1 MYSSIN
7 YKEGVEYELN
17 YLFVLVGI
25 SGSGKSW
32 FANESL
38 KENFE
43 VFSSDAIRAEVF
55 GDETDQTHNQE
66 VFEILHKRLRMALKA
81 GKNCVYDATNLNRKR
96 RMAFLKS
103 IQNIDCKK
111 FCFVVATPFEL
122 CIERDKNRDRSV
134 GEKVIRRQIFQFQ
147 LPLKEEGWDDVFIH
161 KNDEIDYPS
170 IYSYFPEIDVPH
182 DCAPYHYE
190 GITEH
195 MDMALRELL
204 KSGKAT
210 LALVEATAF
219 HDVGKFYTKS
229 FYDKKGNRKNRA
241 TYYGHENWSA
251 YLYMTSSEYWNLNG
265 VIENGVPSSGDGALV
280 LIALHM
286 ELYREGKILDK
297 LSPDCLEAL
306 YILKECDDKGRFT
319 TTKFW

>member
-1 MYSSIN
+1 MSSFTN
-7 YKEGVEYELN
+7 CKEGDEYELN

-38 KENFE
+38 KEDFE

-55 GDETDQTHNQE
+55 GDETDQTHNQK
-66 VFEILHKRLRMALKA
+66 VFEILHKRLRLALKN
-81 GKNCVYDATNLNRKR
+81 GKNCIYDATNLNRKR
-96 RMAFLKS
+96 RIAFLNS
-103 IQNIDCKK
+103 IQDIGCKK
-111 FCFVVATPFEL
+111 FGFVMATPFER
-122 CIERDKNRDRSV
+122 CVERDKNRARSV
-134 GEKVIRRQIFQFQ
+134 GEKVIRRQISQFQ
-147 LPLKEEGWDDVFIH
+147 LPLLEEGWDEVLIH
-161 KNDEIDYPS
+161 HNDEIDYPS
-170 IYSYFPEIDVPH
+170 IYNYFPEEDVPH

-195 MDMALRELL
+195 MDMVLRELL
-204 KSGKAT
+204 KTGKAT

-229 FYDKKGNRKNRA
+229 FYDKKGNRRHRA

-265 VIENGVPSSGDGALV
+265 VFEDGTPSVADGALY

-286 ELYREGKILDK
+286 ELYRESKILDK
-297 LSPDCLEAL
+297 LSPECLEAL
-306 YILKECDDKGRFT
+306 YILKECDDKGRLTSTEF
-319 TTKFW
+319 

>member
-1 MYSSIN
+1 MPTLIM
-7 YKEGVEYELN
+7 
-17 YLFVLVGI
+17 LVGV
-25 SGSGKSW
+25 SGSGKTT
-32 FANESL
+32 FTEKKKDFL
-38 KENFE
+38 
-43 VFSSDAIRAEVF
+43 VFSSDKIRKEYF
-55 GDETDQTHNQE
+55 GDESDQTHNQK
-66 VFEILHKRLRMALKA
+66 VFEILHKGIKDALKA
-81 GKNCVYDATNLNRKR
+81 GKDCIYDATNLNRKR
-96 RMAFLKS
+96 RMTFLKS
-103 IQNIDCKK
+103 LQNIDCKK

-122 CIERDKNRDRSV
+122 CVERDKNRVRSV
-134 GEKVIRRQIFQFQ
+134 GEKIIRRQISQFQ
-147 LPLKEEGWDDVFIH
+147 LPLLEEGWDEVLIH
-161 KNDEIDYPS
+161 HNDEIDYPS
-170 IYSYFPEIDVPH
+170 IYNYFPKKDVPH

-251 YLYMTSSEYWNLNG
+251 YLYMTSFEYWNLNR
-265 VIENGVPSSGDGALV
+265 VIGDGMPSVADGALY

-286 ELYREGKILDK
+286 ELYRESKILDR
-297 LSPDCLEAL
+297 LSPECFEAL
-306 YILKECDDKGRFT
+306 RILKECDDKGRLTSTEF
-319 TTKFW
+319 

>member
-1 MYSSIN
+1 MPSSIS
-7 YKEGVEYELN
+7 YKKGDEYELN

-32 FANESL
+32 FANEGL

-43 VFSSDAIRAEVF
+43 VFSSDAIRAEIF
-55 GDETDQTHNQE
+55 GDETDQTHNQK
-66 VFEILHKRLRMALKA
+66 VFEILHKRLRLALKN
-81 GKNCVYDATNLNRKR
+81 GKNCIYDATNLNRKR
-96 RMAFLKS
+96 RIAFLNS
-103 IQNIDCKK
+103 IQDIYCKK
-111 FCFVVATPFEL
+111 SCFVMATPFEL
-122 CIERDKNRDRSV
+122 CVERDKNRARSV
-134 GEKVIRRQIFQFQ
+134 GEKVIRRQISQFQ
-147 LPLKEEGWDDVFIH
+147 LPLLEEGWDGISIYH
-161 KNDEIDYPS
+161 NDEIDYPS
-170 IYSYFPEIDVPH
+170 IYSYFPEEDVPH

-195 MDMALRELL
+195 MDMVLRELL
-204 KSGKAT
+204 KSDKAT
-210 LALVEATAF
+210 LALVEAAAF

-265 VIENGVPSSGDGALV
+265 VLEDGMPSVADGALY

-297 LSPDCLEAL
+297 LSPECLEAL
-306 YILKECDDKGRFT
+306 YILKECDDKGRLTSMEF
-319 TTKFW
+319 

>member
-1 MYSSIN
+1 M
-7 YKEGVEYELN
+7 N

-55 GDETDQTHNQE
+55 GDETDQSHNQE
-66 VFEILHKRLRMALKA
+66 VFEILHKRLRLALKT

-103 IQNIDCKK
+103 IQDIDCKK

-122 CIERDKNRDRSV
+122 CIKRDENRVRSV
-134 GEKVIRRQIFQFQ
+134 GRKVIHRQISQFQ
-147 LPLKEEGWDDVFIH
+147 LPLKEEGWDEVFIH
-161 KNDEIDYPS
+161 HNDEISYPS
-170 IYSYFPEIDVPH
+170 IYSYFPEEDVSH

-195 MDMALRELL
+195 MDMTLRELL
-204 KSGKAT
+204 KNGKVTPA
-210 LALVEATAF
+210 LAEATAF

-229 FYDKKGNRKNRA
+229 FYDKKGNRQNRA
-241 TYYGHENWSA
+241 SYYGHENWSA

-265 VIENGVPSSGDGALV
+265 VIEEGVPSIGDGALY

-286 ELYREGKILDK
+286 ELYREGKILDR
-297 LSPDCLEAL
+297 LSPECLEAL
-306 YILKECDDKGRFT
+306 YILKECDDKGRLT
-319 TTKFW
+319 SEKF

>member
-1 MYSSIN
+1 MQSFTN
-7 YKEGVEYELN
+7 CKEGDEYELN

-38 KENFE
+38 KEDFE

-55 GDETDQTHNQE
+55 GEETDQTHNQK
-66 VFEILHKRLRMALKA
+66 VFEILHKRLRIALKN
-81 GKNCVYDATNLNRKR
+81 GKNCIYDATNLNRKR
-96 RMAFLKS
+96 RITFLKS
-103 IQNIDCKK
+103 IQDIDCKK
-111 FCFVVATPFEL
+111 CCFVVATPFEL
-122 CIERDKNRDRSV
+122 CVERDKNRARSV
-134 GEKVIRRQIFQFQ
+134 GEKVIRRQISQFQ
-147 LPLKEEGWDDVFIH
+147 LPLLEEGWDEVLIH
-161 KNDEIDYPS
+161 HNDEIDYPS
-170 IYSYFPEIDVPH
+170 IYNYFPEEDVPH

-195 MDMALRELL
+195 MDMTLRELL
-204 KSGKAT
+204 KTDKVT
-210 LALVEATAF
+210 LALVEATSF

-265 VIENGVPSSGDGALV
+265 VIENGAPSIGDGALY

-297 LSPDCLEAL
+297 LSPECLEAL
-306 YILKECDDKGRFT
+306 RVLKECDDKGRLT
-319 TTKFW
+319 STKF

>member
-1 MYSSIN
+1 MYSFTN
-7 YKEGVEYELN
+7 CKEGVEYELN

-32 FANESL
+32 LANESL
-38 KENFE
+38 KEDFE

-66 VFEILHKRLRMALKA
+66 VFEILHKRLRVALKA

-111 FCFVVATPFEL
+111 FCFIVATPFEL
-122 CIERDKNRDRSV
+122 CIERDKNRARSV
-134 GEKVIRRQIFQFQ
+134 GEKVIRRQISQFQ
-147 LPLKEEGWDDVFIH
+147 LPLKEEGWDEVFIH
-161 KNDEIDYPS
+161 HNDGISYPS
-170 IYSYFPEIDVPH
+170 IFDSFPKDDVPH

-195 MDMALRELL
+195 MNMVLNEVITIEKVTPALID
-204 KSGKAT
+204 A
-210 LALVEATAF
+210 AAF

-229 FYDKKGNRKNRA
+229 FYDKKGKLCKRA
-241 TYYGHENWSA
+241 NYYGHENWSA
-251 YLYMTSSEYWNLNG
+251 YLYMTSKEYWELTSC
-265 VIENGVPSSGDGALV
+265 PSGPMGNSGDGALY

-286 ELYREGKILDK
+286 ELYREGKILDRV
-297 LSPDCLEAL
+297 SPECLESL
-306 YILKECDDKGRFT
+306 YILKECDDKGRLT
-319 TTKFW
+319 SEKF

>member
-32 FANESL
+32 FANEGL
-38 KENFE
+38 KEDFE

-134 GEKVIRRQIFQFQ
+134 GEKVIRRQISQFQ

-170 IYSYFPEIDVPH
+170 IYSYFPEIDVLH

-195 MDMALRELL
+195 MDMVLRELL

-229 FYDKKGNRKNRA
+229 FYDKKGNRQNRA

-265 VIENGVPSSGDGALV
+265 VIKNGVPSIGDEALY

-286 ELYREGKILDK
+286 ELYREGKILDR
-297 LSPDCLEAL
+297 LSPECLEAL
-306 YILKECDDKGRFT
+306 YILKECDDKGRLTSKRF
-319 TTKFW
+319 

>member
-1 MYSSIN
+1 MQSFISN
-7 YKEGVEYELN
+7 KKGDEYELN

-32 FANESL
+32 FANEGL

-55 GDETDQTHNQE
+55 GDETDQTHNQK
-66 VFEILHKRLRMALKA
+66 VFEILHKRLRLALKN
-81 GKNCVYDATNLNRKR
+81 GKNCIYDATNLNRKR
-96 RMAFLKS
+96 RIAFLNS
-103 IQNIDCKK
+103 IQDIDCKK
-111 FCFVVATPFEL
+111 FCFVMATPFE
-122 CIERDKNRDRSV
+122 CCVERDKNRARSV
-134 GEKVIRRQIFQFQ
+134 GEKVIRRQISQFQ
-147 LPLKEEGWDDVFIH
+147 LPLLEEGWDEVFIYH
-161 KNDEIDYPS
+161 NDEIDYPS
-170 IYSYFPEIDVPH
+170 IYSYFPEEDIPH

-195 MDMALRELL
+195 MDMVLQELL
-204 KSGKAT
+204 KTGKAT
-210 LALVEATAF
+210 LALVEAATF

-229 FYDKKGNRKNRA
+229 FYDKKGNRRNRA

-265 VIENGVPSSGDGALV
+265 VIEDGMLSFADGALC

-297 LSPDCLEAL
+297 LSPECLEAL
-306 YILKECDDKGRFT
+306 YILKECDDKGRLTSTEF
-319 TTKFW
+319 

>member
-1 MYSSIN
+1 MYSFTN
-7 YKEGVEYELN
+7 CKEGVEYELN

-32 FANESL
+32 LANESL
-38 KENFE
+38 KEDFE

-66 VFEILHKRLRMALKA
+66 VFEILHKRLRVALKN
-81 GKNCVYDATNLNRKR
+81 GKNCMYDATNLNRKR

-122 CIERDKNRDRSV
+122 CIERDKSRARSV
-134 GEKVIRRQIFQFQ
+134 GEKVIRRQISQFQ
-147 LPLKEEGWDDVFIH
+147 LPLKEEGWDEVFIH
-161 KNDEIDYPS
+161 HNDEIDYPS
-170 IYSYFPEIDVPH
+170 IFDSFPKDDIPH

-195 MDMALRELL
+195 MNMVLNEVITIEKVTPALID
-204 KSGKAT
+204 A
-210 LALVEATAF
+210 AAF

-229 FYDKKGNRKNRA
+229 FYDKKGKLCKRA
-241 TYYGHENWSA
+241 NYYGHENWSA
-251 YLYMTSSEYWNLNG
+251 YLYMTSKEYWELTSC
-265 VIENGVPSSGDGALV
+265 PSDQIGNSGDAALY

-286 ELYREGKILDK
+286 ELYREGKILDR
-297 LSPDCLEAL
+297 LSLECLESL
-306 YILKECDDKGRFT
+306 YILKECDDKGRLT
-319 TTKFW
+319 STKF

>member
-1 MYSSIN
+1 M
-7 YKEGVEYELN
+7 
-17 YLFVLVGI
+17 
-25 SGSGKSW
+25 
-32 FANESL
+32 

-134 GEKVIRRQIFQFQ
+134 GEKVIRRQISQFQ

-170 IYSYFPEIDVPH
+170 IYSYFPEIDVLH

-195 MDMALRELL
+195 MDMVLRELL

-229 FYDKKGNRKNRA
+229 FYDKKGNRQNRA

-265 VIENGVPSSGDGALV
+265 VIENGVPSIGDGALY

-286 ELYREGKILDK
+286 ELYREGKILDR
-297 LSPDCLEAL
+297 LSPECLEAL
-306 YILKECDDKGRFT
+306 YILKECDDKGRLTSKRF
-319 TTKFW
+319 